1 MVNYYSGPFGA
12 LGDLLKYINRMSEDS
27 EVHCTYRTSGDWCTS
42 MAYIFQFCFLLV
54 LPNKVLFSPESHK
67 MGNFLLTDEF
77 SKITLFIFFCTE
89 LHDKLLIWTIWSIG

>member
-1 MVNYYSGPFGA
+1 MINYLSGPFGA
-12 LGDLLKYINRMSEDS
+12 LGDLLKDINRMSEDS

-67 MGNFLLTDEF
+67 QLDQDEAQ
-77 SKITLFIFFCTE
+77 ILNLRYDYLHFINV
-89 LHDKLLIWTIWSIG
+89 IN

>member
-1 MVNYYSGPFGA
+1 MINYLSGPFGA
-12 LGDLLKYINRMSEDS
+12 LGDLLNDINRMSEDS

-67 MGNFLLTDEF
+67 QLDQDEAQ
-77 SKITLFIFFCTE
+77 ILNLRYDYLHFINV
-89 LHDKLLIWTIWSIG
+89 IN